1 MNAEH
6 YNELIDLSQ
15 KIYEYAAD
23 TLTNYCS
30 AKYCGVGNDTTE
42 QQMEDHLIVAEEVS
56 AYLLGNMLAMLTK
69 ESQEDEIKLFEENLR
84 RVIAH
89 QTKKA
94 SGVIIPRTEI
104 HSSAIQI
111 HPSAYQ
117 SSLHF
122 SRTSDLRS
130 CHTASLTNE
139 ASSGF
144 RQSRGCKA
152 TSVPVPD
159 SFCEKVDSLARNA
172 GSEKTDHRGF

>member
-1 MNAEH
+1 MNKEH

-69 ESQEDEIKLFEENLR
+69 ESQEDEIKLFEQNLR

-94 SGVIIPRTEI
+94 GGDIP
-104 HSSAIQI
+104 
-111 HPSAYQ
+111 PSYEEDYLNYPA
-117 SSLHF
+117 
-122 SRTSDLRS
+122 
-130 CHTASLTNE
+130 A
-139 ASSGF
+139 
-144 RQSRGCKA
+144 
-152 TSVPVPD
+152 PVP
-159 SFCEKVDSLARNA
+159 A
-172 GSEKTDHRGF
+172 GHCAGRSGSTLPGRRPGRLCCCPL

>member
-1 MNAEH
+1 MNIEH

-15 KIYEYAAD
+15 KIYEFAAD

-69 ESQEDEIKLFEENLR
+69 ESQEDEIKLFEQNLR

-94 SGVIIPRTEI
+94 GE
-104 HSSAIQI
+104 
-111 HPSAYQ
+111 
-117 SSLHF
+117 
-122 SRTSDLRS
+122 RS
-130 CHTASLTNE
+130 EGCPGGAFAEGENEVNESIE
-139 ASSGF
+139 ASSGTK
-144 RQSRGCKA
+144 RQQDPLRRPRSRKDIPP
-152 TSVPVPD
+152 S
-159 SFCEKVDSLARNA
+159 
-172 GSEKTDHRGF
+172 